1 MINPFVNTT
10 ERKLSKFELI
20 KTVILAPIAIARL
33 IITSVSILLM
43 LLTLYI
49 ASIGYSSNE
58 ENLSKCAKCCFLINQ
73 FVSNFVNG
81 LKRLCC
87 KKKQNTTIYHEMSK
101 IRRCLL
107 FLVQLEARFI
117 MFVLG
122 YIWIKETFPNTKK
135 IIMFPSYLE
144 RQGAPKICV
153 ANHVSF
159 IDTFYFLSRCVPRS
173 VVIQANVAGPFT
185 WAMNAFSPI
194 LVPVTQKQRKQLRD
208 PRDQIHRNLET
219 DILKRPL
226 IIFPEGGTTQS
237 NGLIKFQD
245 GAFLDMQ
252 TVQPVAL
259 KYTYKNFDPSWTNDV
274 SPIWLMFRMCCQFYN
289 CLSVDYYDPISP
301 NPQHNINVIVI
312 DADETPQPKEIQTS
326 KSLIDN
332 FKKKVFE
339 RYSNDPF
346 FVQTPYTLSD
356 SRITSKLF
364 KIKKI
369 PIEYVCMLMGN
380 GKNGVSEI
388 CKKTPI
394 TREQLERL
402 ICRFYSVNPTNDKLN
417 FDQFKNLFTMNSIDI
432 TKLFTMFKQNE
443 TIDFNTLIRILIMSN
458 ENDDRIISCCT
469 MSIDDTPLY
478 SYFINH
484 II

>member
-10 ERKLSKFELI
+10 EKKLSRCELI
-20 KTVILAPIAIARL
+20 KTIILAPIAVTRL
-33 IITSVSILLM
+33 ITTFVLMFLM

-49 ASIGYSSNE
+49 SSIGYSSNE
-58 ENLSKCAKCCFLINQ
+58 ENLSKCSKCFFLINQ
-73 FVSNFVNG
+73 FISNFLNR

-122 YIWIKETFPNTKK
+122 YVWIKEIFPNTKK
-135 IIMFPSYLE
+135 YMMFPSYLE

-159 IDTFYFLSRCVPRS
+159 VDTFYFLSRCVPRS
-173 VVIQANVAGPFT
+173 VVIQASIAGPFT

-194 LVPVTQKQRKQLRD
+194 LVPVTQKQRKQLGD

-219 DILKRPL
+219 DVLKRPL

-237 NGLIKFQD
+237 NTLIKFQD

-252 TVQPVAL
+252 TVQPLAL

-274 SPIWLMFRMCCQFYN
+274 SPIWLMFKMCCQFYN
-289 CLSVDYYDPISP
+289 CLTVEYYDPISP
-301 NPQHNINVIVI
+301 ILKSSTVDII
-312 DADETPQPKEIQTS
+312 IETDDSPQPKEIETD
-326 KSLIDN
+326 KLLIDN
-332 FKKKVFE
+332 FKKKVYE
-339 RYSNDPF
+339 RYASDPF

-364 KIKKI
+364 KIKKF
-369 PIEYVCMLMGN
+369 L
-380 GKNGVSEI
+380 
-388 CKKTPI
+388 
-394 TREQLERL
+394 
-402 ICRFYSVNPTNDKLN
+402 
-417 FDQFKNLFTMNSIDI
+417 
-432 TKLFTMFKQNE
+432 
-443 TIDFNTLIRILIMSN
+443 
-458 ENDDRIISCCT
+458 
-469 MSIDDTPLY
+469 
-478 SYFINH
+478 
-484 II
+484 